1 MGKVLTW
8 FAILVLFGLVLC
20 SLGLNVLLV
29 GRLYLAQQG
38 AVAVLDQALVAV
50 EDLKGEVITYTVTLS
65 QTVPVAVRADVPFQ
79 KQFNVRLKTTVP
91 IKTEAKVPI
100 KTPLGTFD
108 VNVPIDTQVPIDT
121 TIPVQIDQTLHISAE
136 VPLQMQV
143 PIAIEIRETALSG
156 YLDRLQDALRKLRD
170 ALR

>member
-1 MGKVLTW
+1 MNKVLLW
-8 FAILVLFGLVLC
+8 FAIFCLFVLVLC
-20 SLGLNVLLV
+20 SLGLNGLLL
-29 GRLYLAQQG
+29 GRLYVAQQG
-38 AVAVLDQALVAV
+38 AVTALDEALVAV

-65 QTVPVAVRADVPFQ
+65 QTVPVDADVPFK

-91 IKTEAKVPI
+91 IKTEAQVPI
-100 KTPLGTFD
+100 ETPLGTYN

-143 PIAIEIRETALSG
+143 PIAISIRDTALSG
-156 YLDRLQDALRKLRD
+156 YLDQLQDTLRRLRD
-170 ALR
+170 AMR